1 MTSIDGTSKACMS
14 VGTVAA
20 GASRL
25 WPKRLNCPQDAHDY
39 LFWNEISRPATSIL
53 FVVLPICGLI
63 RRLDAHHMRP
73 TQALELQ
80 RLALDRIKVRSL
92 AGFDGDRSRGWSW
105 DRSPHRR
112 GLLRLTSE

>member
-1 MTSIDGTSKACMS
+1 MS

-92 AGFDGDRSRGWSW
+92 AGFDGDRHAGG
-105 DRSPHRR
+105 RR
-112 GLLRLTSE
+112 TKNSLIFSLLAGNLPRRRVRH